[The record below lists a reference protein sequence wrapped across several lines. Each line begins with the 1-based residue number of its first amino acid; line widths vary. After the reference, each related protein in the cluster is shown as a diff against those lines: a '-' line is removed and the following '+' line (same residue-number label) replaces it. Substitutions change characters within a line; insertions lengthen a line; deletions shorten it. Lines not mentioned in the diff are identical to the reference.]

1 MKRRFI
7 LTAVVFSGFSAGLSD
22 PVPAPYIS
30 LIPGNQDYGTIEWQD
45 NRSGLHANFLQTSPD
60 LVHWF
65 CVGQIMPVPGGDPSM
80 TGFHVENAPVFF
92 RIGSVPV
99 TGGNSLSDSDGDG
112 IDNATE
118 IANGTDPA
126 NPDSDGDGIPDGEDA
141 DPLNANH
148 TDLYSSAGLTVWSP
162 RP

>member
-1 MKRRFI
+1 MKRRAI
-7 LTAVVFSGFSAGLSD
+7 LATVVLSGFSAGLSD
-22 PVPAPYIS
+22 PVPAPQVS
-30 LIPGNQDYGTIEWQD
+30 LIPGNPGLGTVEWQD
-45 NRSGLHANFLQTSPD
+45 NRDGLHASFLQTSTD
-60 LVHWF
+60 LVHWY
-65 CVGQIMPVPGGDPSM
+65 CVGQVMPVAGGDPSM
-80 TGFHVENAPVFF
+80 TGFQTDSPAVFF

-118 IANGTDPA
+118 ISNGTDPA